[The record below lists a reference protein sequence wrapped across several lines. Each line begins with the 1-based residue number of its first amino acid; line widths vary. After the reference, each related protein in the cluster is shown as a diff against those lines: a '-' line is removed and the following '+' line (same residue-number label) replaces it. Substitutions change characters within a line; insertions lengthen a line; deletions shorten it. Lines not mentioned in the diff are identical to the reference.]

1 VIRRRRA
8 ILITVLVAAACL
20 AVGRAVS
27 ALYVDYEW
35 YAATGAREVWLARAT
50 NAVVLTVV
58 MVLVAGLFL
67 FANLYAVRRSIV
79 AVVLPRRVGNIEI
92 GQEVPGRYLT
102 GAAMLISLLLGVGLA
117 LPPEPWSE
125 FALARFGVPFGETE
139 PYFQADLGF
148 FVYWLPLESAL
159 YVRTLVLL
167 LVTTCAVVVLYF
179 ALTPS
184 LRWERNR
191 LTVSSRVRR
200 HAAVLTAC
208 IFCALAWSYRL
219 DAYGLLS
226 HGTGPAGAFT
236 YADHHFGIPANR
248 ALAVLTVAAGL
259 VTAAALWRGQVR
271 TAFGVVS
278 ATILLPLVVF
288 RAVPVFLPH
297 GGDSAQIATHE
308 QPYAVIRALATRQAY
323 GVRRLGPAEA
333 QRGFASRR
341 DAAAGTPAWDPAA
354 LTLALDR
361 SAHRHVIPG
370 AVAWERSQA
379 GLLATVVDRGDGGQ
393 GAALLHVLAGAADE
407 RGGPVRTDSLGR
419 PSLDD
424 QPIPP
429 VLLYD
434 GASGPAIVADSMQR
448 IAAPRIDGWLARL
461 AHAWSAQNLSLIGA
475 ELPDPHPKILQ
486 RRDVRERVDALVP
499 FFAQGSTVWP
509 AVADDSL
516 YWVLHL
522 YSAADTYPLS
532 EHFELAHDE
541 RSYFQHAATA
551 FVHAYTGRVTV
562 VADETLDP
570 IGQTWVRQFPALF
583 TRATELPPHLAA
595 DVPPPIDGAVA
606 MAMGFA
612 AIGSRMSPVA
622 EPIVRQRAVVADGSD
637 SAATGDEPPCLALS
651 GGATPCA
658 WSIPLVDAGER
669 VTGLVVAQG
678 GIGGAVRWWPLLA
691 SGSGMRWS
699 PALDRLDRAADS
711 ALGARHEGTV
721 ARGRV
726 RALLVGGQLV
736 LVQPAYEWH
745 ADAPP
750 ALARVAVA
758 TSDSAWSAPTLAE
771 AMTNR
776 SAGGESLPV
785 RMSPELS
792 PADFR
797 SRVGALYDSMR
808 AALKRG
814 DMAAF
819 GAAYASLGRLLG
831 RTP

>member
-8 ILITVLVAAACL
+8 ILIGVLLAAVCL
-20 AVGRAVS
+20 VVGRAIS

-35 YAATGAREVWLARAT
+35 YAAVGAREVWLSRVTNTLILTTAT
-50 NAVVLTVV
+50 
-58 MVLVAGLFL
+58 VLVAALFL

-79 AVVLPRRVGNIEI
+79 AVVLPRRVANIEI
-92 GQEVPGRYLT
+92 GQEVPGRFLT
-102 GAAMLISLLLGVGLA
+102 GAGMLVSLLLGIGLA

-125 FALARFGVPFGETE
+125 FALARFGLPFGESE
-139 PYFQADLGF
+139 PYFQSDLGF

-159 YVRTLVLL
+159 YVRALVLL
-167 LVTTCAVVVLYF
+167 MVTTCAVVVLYF

-184 LRWERNR
+184 LRWERNH

-200 HAAVLTAC
+200 HGAVLTAC

-219 DAYGLLS
+219 DAYGLLN
-226 HGTGPAGAFT
+226 HGSGPAGAFT

-271 TAFGVVS
+271 TAFGVVT
-278 ATILLPLVVF
+278 ATILLPIVVF
-288 RAVPVFLPH
+288 RAVPLFLPR
-297 GGDSAQIATHE
+297 GVESAENATHE
-308 QPYAVIRALATRQAY
+308 QPYAVIRAIATRQAY
-323 GVRRLGPAEA
+323 GVRRLGAAEA

-341 DAAAGTPAWDPAA
+341 DAAAGTSAWDPGA

-361 SAHRHVIPG
+361 TAHRHVIPG
-370 AVAWERSQA
+370 AIGWERSPN
-379 GLLATVVDRGDGGQ
+379 GLLAAAVDRGDGGQ
-393 GAALLHVLAGAADE
+393 GAALLRVLAGVADD
-407 RGGPVRTDSLGR
+407 RGLPVRTDSLGR

-429 VLLYD
+429 VLLYE
-434 GASGPAIVADSMQR
+434 GAVGPAIVADSTER

-461 AHAWSAQNLSLIGA
+461 AHAWSAQNLSLISA
-475 ELPDPHPKILQ
+475 DLPDPHPKILQ

-509 AVADDSL
+509 AVVGDSL

-522 YSAADTYPLS
+522 YSSADTYPLS
-532 EHFELAHDE
+532 EHFDLAHDE

-551 FVHAYTGRVTV
+551 FVHAYTGRVTL

-570 IGQTWVRQFPALF
+570 IAQTWVRQFPTLF
-583 TRATELPPHLAA
+583 AHAAELPPRLAA
-595 DVPPPIDGAVA
+595 AVPPPIDGAVA
-606 MAMGFA
+606 MATAFA
-612 AIGSRMSPVA
+612 AIGARMSPA
-622 EPIVRQRAVVADGSD
+622 PEPIARQRAIVVDGSD
-637 SAATGDEPPCLALS
+637 SAAAGDEPPCLALS
-651 GGATPCA
+651 TGPPSCT

-678 GIGGAVRWWPLLA
+678 GMGGAVRWWPLVA

-699 PALDRLDRAADS
+699 PALDRLDRAGDS
-711 ALGARHEGTV
+711 ALATRHDGTL

-726 RALLVGGQLV
+726 RALLVVGQLS
-736 LVQPAYEWH
+736 LVQPVYEWH

-758 TSDSAWSAPTLAE
+758 TSDSAWSAATLAE

-776 SAGGESLPV
+776 ASAGDSLLV
-785 RMSPELS
+785 RMSQELGG
-792 PADFR
+792 ADFR
-797 SRVGALYDSMR
+797 ARVEALYDSMR